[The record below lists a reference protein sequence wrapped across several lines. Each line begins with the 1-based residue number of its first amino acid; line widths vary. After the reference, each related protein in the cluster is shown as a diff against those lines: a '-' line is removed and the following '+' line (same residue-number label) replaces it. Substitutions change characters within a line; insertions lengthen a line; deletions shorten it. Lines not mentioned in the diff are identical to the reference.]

1 MLPILNVTNENEPE
15 DSQEVRD
22 SKNDNNDSEQIVKM
36 NNQNNLH
43 DWEVEQMVI
52 LLHSFVQFIVV
63 KGVNDRLE
71 ILRVD

>member
-1 MLPILNVTNENEPE
+1 
-15 DSQEVRD
+15 
-22 SKNDNNDSEQIVKM
+22 M